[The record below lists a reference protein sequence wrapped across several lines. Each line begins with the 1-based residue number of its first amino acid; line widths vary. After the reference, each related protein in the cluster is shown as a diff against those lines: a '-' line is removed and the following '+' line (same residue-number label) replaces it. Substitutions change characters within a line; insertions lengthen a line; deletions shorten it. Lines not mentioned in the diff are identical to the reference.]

1 MQLASDAA
9 PKPPPLDCVFEAA
22 SALPSSTAFF
32 RRPPQFPQ
40 FPIPTDF
47 DGFDIAASRKGG
59 GGVSTMDST
68 VIWPRRSLFPGSS
81 RTEFTNKLWTE
92 CPSAHHPVRR
102 WKNECK
108 GFIDCGSSQPWM
120 IRAGRGGLQ

>member
-22 SALPSSTAFF
+22 PALPPSAAIF
-32 RRPPQFPQ
+32 RRPPQFSQ

-47 DGFDIAASRKGG
+47 DIVCRNGG
-59 GGVSTMDST
+59 GCVSTMDST
-68 VIWPRRSLFPGSS
+68 VIWPRRSLFSGSS
-81 RTEFTNKLWTE
+81 GTEFTNKLWTK
-92 CPSAHHPVRR
+92 CPSAHHPMRR
-102 WKNECK
+102 WKDECK